1 MSDTRAVSRLASARL
16 VVPMPSRRLVRR
28 ARVTRLLDREV
39 GDHPVTVVT
48 AGPGTGKTF
57 AVADWVREGH
67 PPGPVAWLSLDPV
80 VRTPVRFWSSVL
92 GALTAT
98 LGEGALGALRTP
110 AVVDE
115 DFVEVLAER
124 LGGVGVVLVL
134 DDVHELPPEVVD
146 GVDQLLRVPPA
157 GLHVVLI
164 SRHDPPLS
172 LHRHRL
178 AGRLG
183 EVRAHD
189 LAFDAG
195 EVHELL
201 REEGVDLDDIGVQ
214 RLLTISQGWAAGL
227 RLAVLSL
234 SRAADPAQALQR
246 FGGQQPLVASY
257 LGEEL
262 LGGLSAE
269 RATFLLRTCVP
280 DRICGPLATVLTGDP
295 AAPGLLAS
303 VFTDDLMVVELEGSG
318 WFRYHPLLQQL
329 LRHRLHRDHPSLEAE
344 LHGRAS
350 AWFER
355 SGEWLTALDHAVR
368 GGDLDRVAQVALRS
382 ASVMVFS
389 GDRAPLATAI
399 AALDPASATHRPD
412 LLVVLAVGAFCGG
425 QHDLTASLLAR
436 AEAGLGALPPD
447 RERLATLNLRVLQAL
462 EARRLGDETALRS
475 CAEAA
480 VRLCEELAPEE
491 APGWARFRGAAVAVV
506 AVGRLWS
513 GRPQAA
519 LEALRQARTFDPG
532 ARHPGYP
539 EVYYA
544 GYLGLALLLRGE
556 VAEAR
561 AAATRA
567 LGQAEAMG
575 TQRSHETG
583 PAWLT
588 LALAEL
594 QGGREDA
601 ALAAAADGLSGGDRL
616 DPFVATV
623 LRLTRVW
630 AHALAGDGAAAK
642 RELGAADRLIEA
654 HPGLVY
660 AAALRTAA
668 AVELALR
675 AGRVDR
681 AQALLHA
688 RAGVAGVDSEHDPLA
703 VARARVL
710 LASGHPEQ
718 VRAALGPALERSAGA
733 GATAWVLV
741 ALAEDRMRHDARA
754 VEALAR
760 ALDLAAPGELVL
772 PFRIASARWRT
783 VLTRHLEVVGSHRDF
798 VRRLVTVV
806 TTHEPAAPSAP
817 SAPTDPLTERE
828 LAVLAYLPTMRS
840 NTEIA
845 QELTVSVNTVKQHL
859 KSIHRKLGVSTRR
872 EAVRAARDLD
882 LLPYADGAGEAQAGR

>member
-601 ALAAAADGLSGGDRL
+601 ALAAAATGCPAATGWTPSWPPCCGSPGCGPTPSPGTAPLRNGSWGRPTGSSRHTRGWCMPQPCAPPRPWSSRCGPAGWTAPRRCCTPGPAWPASTVSTTRWRWRGRGCCWRRDTRSRSGRPWVPRSSGPPGRARPPGCSWL
-616 DPFVATV
+616 WPRTGCGTTHGRSRPWRGPWTWPPRGSWCFRSASP
-623 LRLTRVW
+623 
-630 AHALAGDGAAAK
+630 AHAGA
-642 RELGAADRLIEA
+642 RC
-654 HPGLVY
+654 
-660 AAALRTAA
+660 
-668 AVELALR
+668 
-675 AGRVDR
+675 
-681 AQALLHA
+681 
-688 RAGVAGVDSEHDPLA
+688 
-703 VARARVL
+703 
-710 LASGHPEQ
+710 
-718 VRAALGPALERSAGA
+718 
-733 GATAWVLV
+733 
-741 ALAEDRMRHDARA
+741 
-754 VEALAR
+754 
-760 ALDLAAPGELVL
+760 
-772 PFRIASARWRT
+772 
-783 VLTRHLEVVGSHRDF
+783 
-798 VRRLVTVV
+798 
-806 TTHEPAAPSAP
+806 
-817 SAPTDPLTERE
+817 
-828 LAVLAYLPTMRS
+828 
-840 NTEIA
+840 
-845 QELTVSVNTVKQHL
+845 
-859 KSIHRKLGVSTRR
+859 
-872 EAVRAARDLD
+872 
-882 LLPYADGAGEAQAGR
+882 